1 MVLSSAHFGSI
12 KVITGNI
19 VLFSSAG
26 TQIILQ
32 LKLEFLFKKK
42 CGWERMLVSSWL
54 KLVAAEGG
62 RNGIFPECWGLF
74 GCPGSR
80 VDVLAGQRGE
90 PELAG
95 LLQPC
100 AQVPGAQ
107 RWK

>member
-1 MVLSSAHFGSI
+1 M
-12 KVITGNI
+12 
-19 VLFSSAG
+19 
-26 TQIILQ
+26 
-32 LKLEFLFKKK
+32 

-54 KLVAAEGG
+54 QLVAAEGG
-62 RNGIFPECWGLF
+62 RNGIFPKCWALF

-80 VDVLAGQRGE
+80 VNVLAGWRGE
-90 PELAG
+90 PELAE